1 MASIWVESLVRSSE
15 QALDLLA
22 AAVRDCT
29 DELWET
35 SMWQVPAPDPDRV
48 LLGPDEKPVAD
59 LAQRSALV
67 QRHSTPWGVAWHALE
82 CLDYDLNG
90 EFGPWVPPP

>member
-1 MASIWVESLVRSSE
+1 MASIWLESLGRSFE

-35 SMWQVPAPDPDRV
+35 SMWPVPAPDPEYQFR
-48 LLGPDEKPVAD
+48 GPDWKPITD
-59 LAQRSALV
+59 PAQRRTLA
-67 QRHSTPWGVAWHALE
+67 RR
-82 CLDYDLNG
+82 
-90 EFGPWVPPP
+90 